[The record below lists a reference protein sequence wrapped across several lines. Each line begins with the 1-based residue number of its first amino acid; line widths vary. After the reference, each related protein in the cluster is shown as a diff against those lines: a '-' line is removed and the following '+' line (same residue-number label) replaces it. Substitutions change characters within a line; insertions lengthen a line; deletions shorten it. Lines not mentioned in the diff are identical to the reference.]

1 MPELIGWI
9 DGVCDDLIPDMPLV
23 PVEDSRFPGQQ
34 GTPPRPIEN
43 TGRLRSMFSGGAGF
57 ESTRSLTKWLLVSSA
72 IGVVAGVAAI
82 VFDAAI
88 RFVTE
93 FFLGAVVGYMPPAP
107 AGEGLTVVMAMEH
120 PWRLP
125 FVTTLGGLLSGL
137 IVFKLAPEAEGHGT
151 DAAIAAIHHHEGRV
165 RARIPP
171 IKLVASA
178 ITIGSGGSAGRE
190 GPTAQISAGFGSL
203 LAGWLGLDLADRRIA
218 VAAGIGS
225 GIGAIFRAPLGG
237 ALLASEILYIHDFEV
252 EAIIPALIASIVGY
266 TVFGSYCGFA
276 PMFGNHPELAL
287 GSPVELVYYA
297 VLGVASGLGGL
308 LYARAFYGITSIF
321 HHLRLPAWVKPALG
335 GLIVGLIG
343 IVMPQILHMGY
354 GWVQLGMRSD
364 TLLALP
370 LWIVLVLP
378 FAKIVATSLS
388 IGSGGSGGIFAP
400 GMVVG
405 GMLGASLWRLG
416 YGVLPHMPTQPTAF
430 VIIGMMALFGG
441 IAHAPLAVMLMVA
454 EMTGNLS
461 LLAPAMIAVA
471 VSTALVGDK
480 TIYRSQLRDRS
491 SSPFHRVR
499 LSFPMLSALLVRDAM
514 AAPGPVLVATTPVS
528 TAPEGARE
536 TGVVVV
542 NGNAEVVGVIT
553 QARIDEVMRSDDPS
567 VLAEAA
573 MSQLPDKLG
582 PNDTLEAAL
591 GRLVDSGMSWLPV
604 LDSGHVV
611 GRVTVRDILQTYK
624 ATLRR
629 SVRRAA
635 TLPQD
640 TSLFE
645 AHIAASS
652 PLTGRTL
659 AEARLTRDALVVSIT
674 RDGETLFPRANT
686 RIDAGDVLMITTH
699 RSNEAAV
706 RAFLEGA
713 HSTPS

>member
-1 MPELIGWI
+1 MALAPAGA
-9 DGVCDDLIPDMPLV
+9 
-23 PVEDSRFPGQQ
+23 
-34 GTPPRPIEN
+34 PPR
-43 TGRLRSMFSGGAGF
+43 TSGRIAAYSRVRSLISGGAGF
-57 ESTRSLTKWLLVSSA
+57 ESSRSLAKWLLVSSA
-72 IGVVAGVAAI
+72 IGIVAGVAAI

-88 RFVTE
+88 RWVTE
-93 FFLGAVVGYMPPAP
+93 LFLGTIVGYMPPAP
-107 AGEGLTVVMAMEH
+107 AGEGLTVVTPMQH

-125 FVTTLGGLLSGL
+125 LVTTLGGVLSGL

-151 DAAIAAIHHHEGRV
+151 DAAIAAIHHHDGRV

-203 LAGWLGLDLADRRIA
+203 LAGWLGLDVADRRIA

-308 LYARAFYGITSIF
+308 LYARVFYGITRVF
-321 HHLRLPAWVKPALG
+321 HRLRLPAWVKPALG

-343 IVMPQILHMGY
+343 IGMPEILHMGY

-405 GMLGASLWRLG
+405 GMLGATLWRLG
-416 YGVLPHMPTQPTAF
+416 YGVLPHMPEQPTAF

-471 VSTALVGDK
+471 VSTALVGDN
-480 TIYRSQLRDRS
+480 TIYHSQLRDRS
-491 SSPFHRVR
+491 ASPFHRLR

-514 AAPGPVLVATTPVS
+514 APPGAVVAAAASVS
-528 TAPEGARE
+528 AAGETAGE

-542 NGNAEVVGVIT
+542 NADAEVVGVIT
-553 QARIDEVMRSDDPS
+553 QARVDELLRSDAHGASAES
-567 VLAEAA
+567 VMTTLPAA
-573 MSQLPDKLG
+573 LG
-582 PNDTLEAAL
+582 PDDTLDVAL
-591 GRLVDSGMSWLPV
+591 GRLVDAGMSWLPV
-604 LDSGHVV
+604 LDDRRLV
-611 GRVTVRDILQTYK
+611 GRVTVRDMLKTYK
-624 ATLRR
+624 ATLGR
-629 SVRRAA
+629 SVRRTS
-635 TLPQD
+635 TLPND

-645 AHIAASS
+645 ARLAPSS
-652 PLTGRTL
+652 PLVGRTL
-659 AEARLTRDALVVSIT
+659 ADAKLTRDAIVVSIT
-674 RDGETLFPRANT
+674 RDGETIFPRAST
-686 RIDAGDVLMITTH
+686 RIEAGDVLMITTH
-699 RSNEAAV
+699 RTNEAPV
-706 RAFLEGA
+706 RTFLEGLP
-713 HSTPS
+713 STPS

>member
-1 MPELIGWI
+1 
-9 DGVCDDLIPDMPLV
+9 MPLA
-23 PVEDSRFPGQQ
+23 PTEPAAPASQGDTSARTTTRFAAYP
-34 GTPPRPIEN
+34 
-43 TGRLRSMFSGGAGF
+43 RLRSIISGGAGF
-57 ESTRSLTKWLLVSSA
+57 ESTRHLAKWLLVSSA
-72 IGVVAGVAAI
+72 IGIVAGLAAI

-93 FFLGAVVGYMPPAP
+93 FFLGTVVGYMPPAP
-107 AGEGLTVVMAMEH
+107 AGEGLTVVMPMAH

-125 FVTTLGGLLSGL
+125 LVTTLGGILSGL

-151 DAAIAAIHHHEGRV
+151 DTAIAAIHHHDGRV

-190 GPTAQISAGFGSL
+190 GPTALISAGFGSL
-203 LAGWLGLDLADRRIA
+203 LAGWLGLDLGDRRIA

-237 ALLASEILYIHDFEV
+237 ALLASEILYINDLEV

-276 PMFGNHPELAL
+276 PMFGEHPELAL
-287 GSPVELVYYA
+287 GSPIELAYYA

-308 LYARAFYGITSIF
+308 LYARAFYGITGLF
-321 HHLRLPAWVKPALG
+321 HRLRLPAWVKPALG

-343 IVMPQILHMGY
+343 IVMPQVLHMGY

-405 GMLGASLWRLG
+405 GMLGATLWRLG
-416 YGVLPHMPTQPTAF
+416 YGVLPHMPQQPTAF

-471 VSTALVGDK
+471 VSTALVGDNS
-480 TIYRSQLRDRS
+480 IYRSQLRDRS
-491 SSPFHRVR
+491 ASPFHRLR

-514 AAPGPVLVATTPVS
+514 TPPGAVVAPGAPVTDAGE
-528 TAPEGARE
+528 AAGE

-542 NGNAEVVGVIT
+542 DADDQVRGVIT
-553 QARIDEVMRSDDPS
+553 QARIDELRSGDPGTR
-567 VLAEAA
+567 AESA
-573 MSQLPDKLG
+573 MTAVPARLG
-582 PNDTLEAAL
+582 PDDTLEAAL
-591 GRLVDSGMSWLPV
+591 GRLVDAGVSWLPV
-604 LDSGHVV
+604 LDEGRLA

-635 TLPQD
+635 TLPRD

-645 AHIAASS
+645 ARLADSS
-652 PLTGRTL
+652 PLVGRTL

-674 RDGETLFPRANT
+674 RDGETLFPRAST
-686 RIDAGDVLMITTH
+686 RIEAGDVLMITTH
-699 RSNEAAV
+699 RGNEAPV
-706 RAFLEGA
+706 RAFLEG
-713 HSTPS
+713 SPPPPS

>member
-1 MPELIGWI
+1 MI
-9 DGVCDDLIPDMPLV
+9 
-23 PVEDSRFPGQQ
+23 
-34 GTPPRPIEN
+34 
-43 TGRLRSMFSGGAGF
+43 SGGAGF
-57 ESTRSLTKWLLVSSA
+57 ESTRSLAKWLLVSSA

-93 FFLGAVVGYMPPAP
+93 FFLGSVVGYMPPAP
-107 AGEGLTVVMAMEH
+107 AGEGLTVVMPMAH

-125 FVTTLGGLLSGL
+125 LVTTLGGLLSGL

-237 ALLASEILYIHDFEV
+237 ALLASEILYVHDFEV

-276 PMFGNHPELAL
+276 PMFGDHPELAL

-416 YGVLPHMPTQPTAF
+416 YGVLPHMPPQPTAF

-471 VSTALVGDK
+471 VSTALVGDR

-514 AAPGPVLVATTPVS
+514 AAPGPVLVAATPVS
-528 TAPEGARE
+528 AAPEGARE
-536 TGVVVV
+536 MGVVVV

-553 QARIDEVMRSDDPS
+553 QARIEEVLRSDDPA
-567 VLAEAA
+567 VPAEAA
-573 MSQLPDKLG
+573 MSQLPAKLG
-582 PNDTLEAAL
+582 PDDTLEAAL
-591 GRLVDSGMSWLPV
+591 GRLVDAGMSWLPV
-604 LDSGHVV
+604 LDGGHVV

-645 AHIAASS
+645 ARIAASS
-652 PLTGRTL
+652 PLAGRTL
-659 AEARLTRDALVVSIT
+659 WEARLTRDALVVSIT

-686 RIDAGDVLMITTH
+686 RIEAGDVLMITTH
-699 RSNEAAV
+699 RTNEVAV
-706 RAFLEGA
+706 RAFLEGTL
-713 HSTPS
+713 STPS

>member
-1 MPELIGWI
+1 
-9 DGVCDDLIPDMPLV
+9 MPLA
-23 PVEDSRFPGQQ
+23 PTEPAPPATQ
-34 GTPPRPIEN
+34 GGRPPSATAGIAAYP
-43 TGRLRSMFSGGAGF
+43 RLRSVISGGAGF
-57 ESTRSLTKWLLVSSA
+57 ESTRSLAKWLLVSSA
-72 IGVVAGVAAI
+72 IGIVAGLAAI

-88 RFVTE
+88 SSVTK
-93 FFLGAVVGYMPPAP
+93 FLLGTVVGYMPPAP
-107 AGEGLTVVMAMEH
+107 KGEGLAVVMPMAH

-125 FVTTLGGLLSGL
+125 LVTTLGGILSGL

-151 DAAIAAIHHHEGRV
+151 DAAIAAIHHEEGRV

-178 ITIGSGGSAGRE
+178 LTIGSGGSAGRE

-237 ALLASEILYIHDFEV
+237 ALLASEILYVHDFEV

-266 TVFGSYCGFA
+266 TVFGSYSGFA
-276 PMFGNHPELAL
+276 PMFGDHPELAL

-308 LYARAFYGITSIF
+308 LYARAFYGITNTF

-335 GLIVGLIG
+335 GLIVGLMG

-354 GWVQLGMRSD
+354 GWVQLAMRSD

-370 LWIVLVLP
+370 LWIIIVLP

-405 GMLGASLWRLG
+405 GMLGATLWRLG
-416 YGVLPHMPTQPTAF
+416 HGVLPHMPQQPTAF

-491 SSPFHRVR
+491 ASPFHRLR

-514 AAPGPVLVATTPVS
+514 TPPGSVLAA
-528 TAPEGARE
+528 TAPVNAAGEAASE
-536 TGVVVV
+536 TGIVVV
-542 NGNAEVVGVIT
+542 NADAEVVGVIT
-553 QARIDEVMRSDDPS
+553 QARMDELRRSGNLGVPAESVMRPVPS
-567 VLAEAA
+567 
-573 MSQLPDKLG
+573 KLG
-582 PNDTLEAAL
+582 PDDTLEVAL
-591 GRLVDSGMSWLPV
+591 GRLVDSGMSWVPV
-604 LDSGHVV
+604 LDDGRLV

-624 ATLRR
+624 ATLGR

-635 TLPQD
+635 TLPRD

-645 AHIAASS
+645 ARIAASS
-652 PLTGRTL
+652 PLVGRTL
-659 AEARLTRDALVVSIT
+659 AEAGLARDAIVVSVT
-674 RDGETLFPRANT
+674 RDGETLFPRAST
-686 RIDAGDVLMITTH
+686 RIEAGDVLMITTH
-699 RSNEAAV
+699 RGNEARV
-706 RAFLEGA
+706 RAFLEGSPVA
-713 HSTPS
+713 PS